1 MPKRDIPSKWLKP
14 TSYMVN
20 RFERNDIVA
29 QLAEQGFALSS
40 TENTERITE
49 SPRRDLN
56 ARPKVY
62 ETFAF
67 EFKSLL
73 I

>member
-14 TSYMVN
+14 TNYMVN
-20 RFERNDIVA
+20 RFERGDLVA
-29 QLAEQGFALSS
+29 QLAERGCVLSN
-40 TENTERITE
+40 TENTAERME

-62 ETFAF
+62 ETFA
-67 EFKSLL
+67 LPG
-73 I
+73 